1 MALHAALE
9 QRKNVTVVGVSRK
22 WQPAA
27 VVHELLILGG
37 LVEAELVYGNLLLF
51 ALDVIIF
58 FVLRASWEALPRQ
71 RSAQEVQQHVTDGFQ
86 VVSTGLFITDMGADW
101 GVPGRA
107 SQVLSLTEGDVLA
120 LWVLEALGE
129 TEVNDVNIVFRAFI
143 PANKEVVWL
152 DIAMDNPLFVHFLNT
167 VDLHTSHENTHTK

>member
-1 MALHAALE
+1 M
-9 QRKNVTVVGVSRK
+9 
-22 WQPAA
+22 
-27 VVHELLILGG
+27 
-37 LVEAELVYGNLLLF
+37 
-51 ALDVIIF
+51 
-58 FVLRASWEALPRQ
+58 
-71 RSAQEVQQHVTDGFQ
+71 TDGFQ